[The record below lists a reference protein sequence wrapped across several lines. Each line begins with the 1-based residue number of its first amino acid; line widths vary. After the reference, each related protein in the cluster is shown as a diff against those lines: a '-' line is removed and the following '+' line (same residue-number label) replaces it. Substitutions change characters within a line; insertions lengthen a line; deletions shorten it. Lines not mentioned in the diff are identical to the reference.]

1 MARKKLV
8 VIDGSSLIYRAFFAL
23 PSLTTADGTPTN
35 AVYGFTT
42 MLLKILEDEQPDLIL
57 LALEGGR
64 TFRHTEFTD
73 YKSHRPRT
81 PDDLAVQTPI
91 ARAVTEAF
99 RIPIIQHRGYEA
111 DDVIGTLTCRG
122 YAEGY
127 DVLVVTG
134 DHDALQLVN
143 DRVKVLM
150 TQRGV
155 TDARCFD
162 PAGVEERYGLKP
174 EQLPDFKA
182 LKGDTSDNIPGIAG
196 IGDKTATSLIT
207 QYGSLEALLE
217 HAEEVKA
224 ARVRTNLLEGRQN
237 ALLYKRLATIVTDLP
252 LETPWEQWH
261 YAGPDVPR
269 TLQLFHR
276 LEFRTLGRRLEAL
289 FPPQKNG
296 AGADA
301 AAPAG
306 EIEVSYRLLTEGPE
320 LDQWVERAQR
330 AGAVSLRTHQAG
342 GEGRTGA
349 LRALA
354 LSSSGETI
362 LLEASEPEGEGLFAA
377 EAEPFPIPA
386 SVRALLEDPS
396 IIVVGHDLKTAYH
409 ALLRKGVRLGRPG
422 FDTMLAAY
430 VLNPGRSNYRLEDL
444 TREFLG
450 QSAGTGE
457 ATEVLARE
465 AALVERLWDPMHDRL
480 RKDELTQVYYDLEL
494 PLIRILGDMEALGV
508 GVDCTELR
516 NLSRRLG
523 DRVAELERKAHEI
536 AGKPFNLGSPKQLQE
551 ILFVEMG
558 LPSGRKTKTGYS
570 TDSDTLQD
578 LAAVHPLPEIILE
591 YREVAKLKSTYAD
604 ALQNLVDP
612 QDGRVHTHL
621 NQTVAAT
628 GRLSSSDPNLQ
639 NIPIRTE
646 VGREIRAAFVPAPGM
661 KLLSADY
668 SQIELRLMAHVTG
681 DPELVRAFRE
691 GRDVHTATAAKVF
704 GVPLDQVTAAQRRS
718 AKTVNFAVMYG
729 QKDFGLSRQLRIPL
743 KEAHDLIEA
752 YFSEFPGVLQ
762 FTEATLNQARQDG
775 YVTTLPPYRRKRYT
789 PGIHAGNRNERL
801 SAEREAVN
809 APIQGTAA
817 DVIKIAMIKVDTA
830 MRAAGLK
837 SRMILQVHDELLFE
851 LVPEEEEQMLRL
863 VTQEMEN
870 AYALQVPLKVETK
883 VGCNWRDVEP
893 TAGAEPGDEV
903 AG

>member
-1 MARKKLV
+1 VGRKKLV

-35 AVYGFTT
+35 AVYGFTN

-64 TFRHTEFTD
+64 TFRHTEFAG

-91 ARAVTEAF
+91 ARAVTEGF
-99 RIPIIQHRGYEA
+99 GIPIVQHRGFEA
-111 DDVIGTLTCRG
+111 DDVIGTITCRG
-122 YAEGY
+122 KAEGY

-143 DRVKVLM
+143 DQVKVFM

-162 PAGVEERYGLKP
+162 EAGVVERYGLKP

-196 IGDKTATSLIT
+196 IGDKTATALIDK
-207 QYGSLEALLE
+207 YGNLETLLE

-224 ARVRTNLLEGRQN
+224 ARVRTNLMEGREN
-237 ALLYKRLATIVTDLP
+237 AILYKRLATIVTDLP
-252 LETPWEQWH
+252 LETPWDQWQ

-269 TLQLFHR
+269 LQKIFHR
-276 LEFRTLGRRLEAL
+276 LEFRTLGRRLEQI
-289 FPPQKNG
+289 FPPKKNG
-296 AGADA
+296 AAPESAEVAMEDA
-301 AAPAG
+301 
-306 EIEVSYRLLTEGPE
+306 EIAFRVLSEGPE
-320 LDQWVERAQR
+320 LNQWIERAHR
-330 AGAVSLRTHQAG
+330 AGSVSLRTLQVG
-342 GEGRTGA
+342 GEGRSGA

-354 LSSSGETI
+354 LSSSGDTI
-362 LLEASEPEGEGLFAA
+362 VLEATEPEGEGLFAA
-377 EAEPFPIPA
+377 EGEPFQIPEPL
-386 SVRALLEDPS
+386 RALLEDPQL
-396 IIVVGHDLKTAYH
+396 IVVGHDLKTNYH
-409 ALLRKGVRLGRPG
+409 ALLKKGLRLGKPG

-444 TREFLG
+444 TREFLQQG
-450 QSAGTGE
+450 IGTGE
-457 ATEVLARE
+457 PLDLLARE
-465 AALVERLWDPMHDRL
+465 AALIERLWAPMDQRL
-480 RKDELTQVYYDLEL
+480 KKDELSQVYYQLEL
-494 PLIRILGDMEALGV
+494 PLIALLGDMEALGV

-523 DRVAELERKAHEI
+523 ERIVELEQKAHEI

-578 LAAVHPLPEIILE
+578 IAAVHPLPAIILE

-604 ALQNLVDP
+604 ALQSLVDP

-646 VGREIRAAFVPAPGM
+646 VGREIRAAFVPAKGM

-668 SQIELRLMAHVTG
+668 SQIELRLMAHVTS

-704 GVPLDQVTAAQRRS
+704 AVPLEEVTSSQRRS

-752 YFSEFPGVLQ
+752 YFAEFPGVQQ
-762 FTEATLNQARQDG
+762 FTESTLNQARQDG
-775 YVTTLPPYRRKRYT
+775 YVTTLPPYSRKRYT

-817 DVIKIAMIKVDTA
+817 DVIKIAMIKVADA
-830 MRAAGLK
+830 MRKAGVR

-851 LVPEEEEQMLRL
+851 IVPEEEDQMLRL
-863 VTQEMEN
+863 VAHEMQH
-870 AYALQVPLKVETK
+870 AYPLQVPLDVETK

-893 TAGAEPGDEV
+893 TSFAE
-903 AG
+903 

>member
-1 MARKKLV
+1 VGRKKLV

-35 AVYGFTT
+35 AVYGFTN

-64 TFRHTEFTD
+64 TFRHTEFAD

-99 RIPIIQHRGYEA
+99 GIPIIQHRGYEA
-111 DDVIGTLTCRG
+111 DDVIGTITCRG
-122 YAEGY
+122 KSEGY

-143 DRVKVLM
+143 DHVKVFM

-155 TDARCFD
+155 TDAKCFD
-162 PAGVEERYGLKP
+162 EAGVVERYGLKP

-196 IGDKTATSLIT
+196 IGDKTATSLIG
-207 QYGSLEALLE
+207 QYGNLEALLD

-252 LETPWEQWH
+252 LETPWDQWQ

-269 TLQLFHR
+269 LQQLFHR
-276 LEFRTLGRRLEAL
+276 LEFRTLGRRLEQL
-289 FPPQKNG
+289 FPPKG
-296 AGADA
+296 KSAGGDA
-301 AAPAG
+301 PDAG
-306 EIEVSYRLLTEGPE
+306 PVGDAEVAFRVLTEGPE
-320 LDQWVERAQR
+320 LDQWVDRAQR
-330 AGAVSLRTHQAG
+330 TGSVSIRTLQVG

-354 LSSSGETI
+354 LSASGDTI
-362 LLEASEPEGEGLFAA
+362 VLEATEPEGEGLFAA
-377 EAEPFPIPA
+377 EAEPFRLPD
-386 SVRALLEDPS
+386 SLRALLEDPS
-396 IIVVGHDLKTAYH
+396 LLVIGHDVKTSYH
-409 ALLRKGVRLGRPG
+409 ALLKKGLRIGRVG

-444 TREFLG
+444 TREFLQQG
-450 QSAGTGE
+450 IGTGE
-457 ATEVLARE
+457 PLDLLSRE
-465 AALVERLWDPMHDRL
+465 AALVERLWEPMDQRL
-480 RKDELTQVYYDLEL
+480 KKDELTQVYYQLEL
-494 PLIRILGDMEALGV
+494 PLICLLGDMEALGV

-516 NLSRRLG
+516 NLSRRLAE
-523 DRVAELERKAHEI
+523 RIAELEHKAYEI

-578 LAAVHPLPEIILE
+578 IAAVHPLPAIILE

-604 ALQNLVDP
+604 ALQSLVDP

-646 VGREIRAAFVPAPGM
+646 VGREIRAAFVPATGM

-704 GVPLDQVTAAQRRS
+704 AVPLEQVTSSQRRS

-752 YFSEFPGVLQ
+752 YFAEFPGVLQ

-817 DVIKIAMIKVDTA
+817 DVIKIAMIKVAAA
-830 MRAAGLK
+830 MKEANVR

-851 LVPEEEEQMLRL
+851 IVPEEEEQMLRL
-863 VTQEMEN
+863 VAHEMEH
-870 AYALQVPLKVETK
+870 AYALQVPLEVETK

-893 TAGAEPGDEV
+893 TAFAE
-903 AG
+903 

>member
-1 MARKKLV
+1 MERKKLV

-35 AVYGFTT
+35 AVYGFTN

-64 TFRHTEFTD
+64 TFRHTEFAN

-99 RIPIIQHRGYEA
+99 GIPIIQHRGFEA
-111 DDVIGTLTCRG
+111 DDVIGTITCRG
-122 YAEGY
+122 KAEGY

-143 DRVKVLM
+143 DQVKVFM

-162 PAGVEERYGLKP
+162 EAGVVERYGLKP

-196 IGDKTATSLIT
+196 IGDKTATALIDK
-207 QYGSLEALLE
+207 YGNLETLLE

-224 ARVRTNLLEGRQN
+224 ARVRTNLVEGREN
-237 ALLYKRLATIVTDLP
+237 AILYKRLATIVTDLP
-252 LETPWEQWH
+252 LETPWDQWH

-269 TLQLFHR
+269 LQKIFHR
-276 LEFRTLGRRLEAL
+276 LEFRTLGRRLEQL
-289 FPPQKNG
+289 FPPKKQG
-296 AGADA
+296 AGPDA
-301 AAPAG
+301 ESVAMEDA
-306 EIEVSYRLLTEGPE
+306 EIAFRVLAEGPE
-320 LDQWVERAQR
+320 LEQWIERAHR
-330 AGAVSLRTHQAG
+330 AGSVSLRTLQVG
-342 GEGRTGA
+342 GEGRSGA

-354 LSSSGETI
+354 LSSSGDTI
-362 LLEASEPEGEGLFAA
+362 VLEATEPEGEGLFAA
-377 EAEPFPIPA
+377 EGEPFQIPA
-386 SVRALLEDPS
+386 SLRTLLEDPQFV
-396 IIVVGHDLKTAYH
+396 VVGHDLKTNYH
-409 ALLRKGVRLGRPG
+409 ALLKKGLRLGKPG

-444 TREFLG
+444 TREFLQQG
-450 QSAGTGE
+450 IGTGE
-457 ATEVLARE
+457 PLDLLARE
-465 AALVERLWDPMHDRL
+465 AALVERLWAPMDQRL
-480 RKDELTQVYYDLEL
+480 KKDELSQVYYQLEL
-494 PLIRILGDMEALGV
+494 PLISLLGDMEALGV

-523 DRVAELERKAHEI
+523 ERIAELEQKAHEI

-578 LAAVHPLPEIILE
+578 LAAVHPLPAIILE

-604 ALQNLVDP
+604 ALQSLVDP

-646 VGREIRAAFVPAPGM
+646 IGREIRAAFVPAQGM

-681 DPELVRAFRE
+681 DPELVRAFQE

-704 GVPLDQVTAAQRRS
+704 AVPLAEVTSSQRRS

-752 YFSEFPGVLQ
+752 YFAEFPGVLQ

-775 YVTTLPPYRRKRYT
+775 YVTTLPPYSRKRYT

-817 DVIKIAMIKVDTA
+817 DVIKIAMIKVADA
-830 MRAAGLK
+830 MRKAGVR

-851 LVPEEEEQMLRL
+851 IVPEEEEQMLRL
-863 VTQEMEN
+863 VAHEMQH
-870 AYALQVPLKVETK
+870 AYALQVPLDVETK

-893 TAGAEPGDEV
+893 TAFAE
-903 AG
+903 

>member
-1 MARKKLV
+1 VGRKKLV

-35 AVYGFTT
+35 AVYGFTN

-64 TFRHTEFTD
+64 TFRHTEFAG

-99 RIPIIQHRGYEA
+99 GIPIIQHRGYEA
-111 DDVIGTLTCRG
+111 DDVIGTITCRG
-122 YAEGY
+122 KAEGY

-143 DRVKVLM
+143 DQVKVFM

-162 PAGVEERYGLKP
+162 EAGVVERYGLKP

-196 IGDKTATSLIT
+196 IGDKTATSLIG
-207 QYGSLEALLE
+207 QYGNLEALLE

-252 LETPWEQWH
+252 LETPWEQWQ
-261 YAGPDVPR
+261 YGGPDVPR
-269 TLQLFHR
+269 LQQLFHR
-276 LEFRTLGRRLEAL
+276 LEFRTLGRRLEQL
-289 FPPQKNG
+289 FPPKKSG
-296 AGADA
+296 AGADPA
-301 AAPAG
+301 ATGPVDDA
-306 EIEVSYRLLTEGPE
+306 EISFRVLTAGPE
-320 LDQWVERAQR
+320 LDQWVDRAQR
-330 AGAVSLRTHQAG
+330 AGSVAIRTLQVG

-354 LSSSGETI
+354 LSSSGDTI
-362 LLEASEPEGEGLFAA
+362 VLEATEPEGEGLFAS
-377 EAEPFPIPA
+377 EADPFPLPA
-386 SVRALLEDPS
+386 SLRALLEDPS
-396 IIVVGHDLKTAYH
+396 LLVVGHDVKTSYH
-409 ALLRKGVRLGRPG
+409 AFLKKDLRIGRVG

-444 TREFLG
+444 TREFLQQG
-450 QSAGTGE
+450 IGTGE
-457 ATEVLARE
+457 PLDLLARE
-465 AALVERLWDPMHDRL
+465 AALVERLWEPLDQRL
-480 RKDELTQVYYDLEL
+480 KKDELSQVYYQLEL
-494 PLIRILGDMEALGV
+494 PLICLLGDMEALGV

-516 NLSRRLG
+516 NLSRRLAE
-523 DRVAELERKAHEI
+523 RIAELEHKAHEI

-551 ILFVEMG
+551 ILFVELG

-578 LAAVHPLPEIILE
+578 IAAVHPLPAIILE

-604 ALQNLVDP
+604 ALQSLVDP

-704 GVPLDQVTAAQRRS
+704 AVPLDQVTSSQRRS

-752 YFSEFPGVLQ
+752 YFAEFPGVQQ
-762 FTEATLNQARQDG
+762 FTEDTLNQARQDG

-817 DVIKIAMIKVDTA
+817 DVIKIAMIKVAAA
-830 MRAAGLK
+830 MKEAGVR

-851 LVPEEEEQMLRL
+851 IVPEEEDQMLRL
-863 VTQEMEN
+863 VAHEMEH
-870 AYALQVPLKVETK
+870 AYALQVPLVVETK

-893 TAGAEPGDEV
+893 TAFAE
-903 AG
+903 